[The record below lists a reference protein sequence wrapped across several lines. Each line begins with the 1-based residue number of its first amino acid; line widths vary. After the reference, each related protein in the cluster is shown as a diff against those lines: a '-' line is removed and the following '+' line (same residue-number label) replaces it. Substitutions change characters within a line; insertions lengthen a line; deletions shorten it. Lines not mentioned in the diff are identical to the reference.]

1 MLPRWKIM
9 VTEPDLPMD
18 SLRRSIS
25 VFTRSMNA
33 VRSLL
38 TPLLLA
44 RTARALHASRRS
56 ASHRHNTHSSNL
68 VSKVMLRPAI
78 VTRRCVQ
85 QQQLF

>member
-9 VTEPDLPMD
+9 VTEPDFPMD

-25 VFTRSMNA
+25 VLTRSINA

-44 RTARALHASRRS
+44 STASAL
-56 ASHRHNTHSSNL
+56 
-68 VSKVMLRPAI
+68 
-78 VTRRCVQ
+78 Q
-85 QQQLF
+85 

>member
-1 MLPRWKIM
+1 MLPRWKII

-25 VFTRSMNA
+25 VFTRSMKA

-44 RTARALHASRRS
+44 STARALHI
-56 ASHRHNTHSSNL
+56 HNANCEHKMAQ
-68 VSKVMLRPAI
+68 V
-78 VTRRCVQ
+78 
-85 QQQLF
+85 

>member
-1 MLPRWKIM
+1 MFPRWKIM

-25 VFTRSMNA
+25 RFTRSMKA

-44 RTARALHASRRS
+44 RTARALHASSRS
-56 ASHRHNTHSSNL
+56 ASYRHN
-68 VSKVMLRPAI
+68 V
-78 VTRRCVQ
+78 
-85 QQQLF
+85 

>member
-1 MLPRWKIM
+1 
-9 VTEPDLPMD
+9 MD

-44 RTARALHASRRS
+44 STASAL
-56 ASHRHNTHSSNL
+56 
-68 VSKVMLRPAI
+68 
-78 VTRRCVQ
+78 Q
-85 QQQLF
+85 